1 MGNRFKPLSKEEII
15 SLIAVSRR
23 EKAAS
28 VWIKDGRL
36 ANLYTG
42 ELEPVHIAIDGKR
55 IAYVGKKEP
64 KADDHTEIIDAK
76 EYILMPGYI
85 EPHAHPFQFYHPY
98 TLADFALMHGTTTYI
113 ADNMTFFNRLDLE
126 QWIELMDDLSQH
138 PVKILWWSRLESQ
151 SNQEELLKRYSLA
164 NIERLIGHPAVIQG
178 GELSNWMNLLNGD
191 DDLAG
196 KMAAVKQAGKR
207 IEGHAPGASE
217 ETLNALVA
225 AGVTSDH
232 EAISGEEVLR
242 RLRLGLYAPLRHS
255 SIRPDLPLLLE
266 EIKELKYGWERLM
279 FTTDGSTPP
288 FLEKGFTDALIAIAL
303 EHGIDPILAY
313 RMATLNVAVYY
324 RLDEHIGSIAPGRFA
339 DILFLA
345 SLNHPTPSQVMI
357 EGEMIFSASAEQEN
371 YQSPVTI
378 DWNKYD
384 QMYKPVL
391 PEMPVTAEDFR
402 IPWEDGKPLPV
413 LHLINDV
420 ITVQTDRMLPVKEGY
435 LDVDQEGLLHIAL
448 IDRHGR
454 WISRGLL
461 SGFADQLSA
470 LAATYTV
477 SMDYLIIGRNYAD
490 MMEAFAYVHQ
500 RGGIAIVEEGKV
512 AAHLDL
518 PIGGGLS
525 PLPMRELISE
535 CASFQ
540 EVLKKKGYPFDDP
553 FYCLLFLTS
562 THLPKLRITE
572 KGIISI
578 KEQKII
584 LPSEPLQK

>member
-36 ANLYTG
+36 ANLFTG

-126 QWIELMDDLSQH
+126 QWIELMDDLSKH

-151 SNQEELLKRYSLA
+151 SDQEELLKRYSLA

-178 GELSNWMNLLNGD
+178 GELSNWMDLLNGD

-196 KMAAVKQAGKR
+196 KMAAVKQAWKR

-303 EHGIDPILAY
+303 EHGMDPILAY
-313 RMATLNVAVYY
+313 RMATLNVAAYY

-357 EGEMIFSASAEQEN
+357 EGEMIFAASAEQEN
-371 YQSPVTI
+371 DQSSATI

-384 QMYKPVL
+384 LMYKPVL
-391 PEMPVTAEDFR
+391 PEMPVSAEDLC
-402 IPWEDGKPLPV
+402 IPWEDGKPFPV

-420 ITVQTDRMLPVKEGY
+420 ITVQADRMLPVKEGH

-448 IDRHGR
+448 IDRNGR

-490 MMEAFAYVHQ
+490 MMKAFAYVHQ
-500 RGGIAIVEEGKV
+500 RGGIAIVEEGNV
-512 AAHLDL
+512 VAHLDL

-525 PLPMRELISE
+525 PLPMRDLIEE
-535 CASFQ
+535 CSSFQ
-540 EVLKKKGYPFDDP
+540 AVLKQKGYPFDDP